1 MTPHQR
7 FTNVDPVI
15 ARATLA
21 AGTLNAA
28 DGRFA
33 VTGSVH
39 LQPHQVSAALRLE
52 LAIREFGGALL
63 ADPVGTGKTY
73 VALALAER
81 ARAVTVVAPAVLR
94 DMWRAAAAMANC
106 RIRFLS
112 FEALGRGH
120 CPTEKC
126 DFLIVDE
133 AHHARNPR
141 TKRFRMLARLAC
153 GTDVLLLTATPIHNQ
168 RRDVVALLSLFL
180 GHRSAT
186 MSAPELGRCV
196 IRRETSLTGM
206 PRTEPLVWLGI
217 DGDSRVPALL
227 LSLPPPVS
235 PSDGGDGGSLVIHS
249 LIRQWA
255 SSTAALCG
263 GLRRRIVRGEAL
275 IAALSDGTW
284 PSKTELMSWIAGED
298 AVQLSLPGMLARAS
312 DATARL
318 LPIVRTHVAAL
329 SEALSAA
336 RAENSADCERASHI
350 RRIRVTHGDRRIIVF
365 SQYADTI
372 SAMFRLVSPDGEVA
386 ALTGSGGYV
395 AGGSISRSEILAR
408 FAPRASGAQVVR
420 RSDAVTLLL
429 ATDLLSEGVNLQDA
443 GVVVHLD
450 LPWTPARIEQRLGRI
465 ARIGSTHE
473 SVVSYAI
480 RPPREAR
487 NELRTELILRRK
499 MHEASIIVPGFLS
512 LDTTWATPSPT
523 GGSAPAQVEQS
534 RVVLEGWL
542 REDVV
547 RDQASKV
554 VAAVAGSVSGFLALC
569 HDAFG
574 ARLVG
579 CIGDTISDE
588 PPMIVACLNHSSG
601 FPRDTDE
608 AETDNALLAV
618 GSWLAADEALSTKAR
633 YRARRSPIAASA
645 LRRIDQIL
653 RQTPRHQRAIVADLA
668 HQARNCVT
676 GRLGHYLEE
685 ELGRRCST
693 DDDGVQWLSKVVEL
707 VDQPHRARHQ
717 VDQRTVVQV
726 MILFRESNALTFA
739 RER

>member
-1 MTPHQR
+1 MTNDQR
-7 FTNVDPVI
+7 FTIVDPAI
-15 ARATLA
+15 ARAALA
-21 AGTLNAA
+21 GGMLNAA
-28 DGRFA
+28 DGRIA
-33 VTGSVH
+33 LIGSVH
-39 LQPHQVSAALRLE
+39 LQPHQVSAAIRLE

-73 VALALAER
+73 VALALAGS

-94 DMWRAAAAMANC
+94 DMWQAASSMANC

-120 CPTEKC
+120 CPSEGC

-141 TKRFRMLARLAC
+141 TQRFRMLSRLAS

-168 RRDVVALLSLFL
+168 RRDVEALLSLFL
-180 GHRSAT
+180 GHRSGT

-217 DGDSRVPALL
+217 DGDSSLPALL

-235 PSDGGDGGSLVIHS
+235 PSDGGDGGTLVVHS
-249 LIRQWA
+249 LIRQWS

-275 IAALSDGTW
+275 IAALGDGTW

-329 SEALSAA
+329 SNALSAA
-336 RAENSADCERASHI
+336 YAEHTADDERASHI
-350 RRIRVTHGDRRIIVF
+350 RRIRLTHADRRIIVF

-372 SAMFRLVSPDGEVA
+372 SAMFRLISPDGEVA
-386 ALTGSGGYV
+386 ALTGNGGYV

-408 FAPRASGAQVVR
+408 FAPRASGGRAVR
-420 RSDAVTLLL
+420 RSDTVTLLL

-450 LPWTPARIEQRLGRI
+450 LPWTPARMEQRLGRI
-465 ARIGSTHE
+465 ARIGSAHE

-480 RPPREAR
+480 RPPGEAR
-487 NELRTELILRRK
+487 PVLRTELILRRK
-499 MHEASIIVPGFLS
+499 MREASIILPGFPS
-512 LDTTWATPSPT
+512 LDARWATPSPS

-534 RVVLEGWL
+534 RTVLEGWL
-542 REDVV
+542 RDDFVPHRAAPVV
-547 RDQASKV
+547 CA
-554 VAAVAGSVSGFLALC
+554 VAASVSGFLTLC
-569 HDAFG
+569 LDAF
-574 ARLVG
+574 
-579 CIGDTISDE
+579 
-588 PPMIVACLNHSSG
+588 
-601 FPRDTDE
+601 
-608 AETDNALLAV
+608 
-618 GSWLAADEALSTKAR
+618 
-633 YRARRSPIAASA
+633 
-645 LRRIDQIL
+645 
-653 RQTPRHQRAIVADLA
+653 
-668 HQARNCVT
+668 
-676 GRLGHYLEE
+676 
-685 ELGRRCST
+685 
-693 DDDGVQWLSKVVEL
+693 
-707 VDQPHRARHQ
+707 
-717 VDQRTVVQV
+717 
-726 MILFRESNALTFA
+726 
-739 RER
+739 